1 MLAKSRKCIT
11 GMEPYYPG
19 KPIEEVQRELG
30 ITNIIKL
37 ASNENP
43 LGTSPLA
50 KKAIKQA
57 VKETHLY
64 PDGSGFCLR
73 QRLAEKFAVS
83 SEEIILG
90 SGSDEIVSL
99 LGQTFIDAGDE
110 AVTSEGTFVRY
121 QQSVEL
127 MNGVMR
133 YAPMKN
139 YTYDL
144 DAMAK
149 LITPKTKLV
158 FIANPNNPTGT
169 MVDKTA
175 VAEFMNTVPPEVLVV
190 FDEAYYEY
198 VVNPEYP
205 QTFEYFRQ
213 GKNVIILR
221 TFSKI
226 YGLAGVRVGYG
237 FAKPELLDLL
247 NRVRPPFN
255 VNRIAQIAAV
265 ASLQDEEH
273 VKKSIETNEQGK
285 EYLYQALTKLK
296 VPYVPTEGNFLL
308 VECPIDGNIIYDRI
322 LRQGVIVRTMGMY
335 KLPRYIRVTIGTMP
349 QNKRFIKALKKAIK
363 S

>member
-1 MLAKSRKCIT
+1 MRAISRKCID
-11 GMEPYYPG
+11 GMEPYNPG

-30 ITNIIKL
+30 LTKVIKL

-43 LGTSPLA
+43 LGPSPLA
-50 KKAIKQA
+50 KKAIKQSVNEA
-57 VKETHLY
+57 HLY

-73 QRLAEKFAVS
+73 QRLAEKFSVS
-83 SEEIILG
+83 PEEIILG

-99 LGQTFIDAGDE
+99 LGQTFIDSGDE
-110 AVTSEGTFVRY
+110 AVTSEATFIRY

-133 YAPMKN
+133 YAPMQN

-144 DAMAK
+144 VAMAK

-169 MVDKTA
+169 MVDKTV
-175 VAEFMNTVPPEVLVV
+175 VAEFMNIVPPEVLVV

-198 VVNPEYP
+198 VQNPAYP
-205 QTFEYFRQ
+205 QTFDYFRQ

-237 FAKPELLDLL
+237 FAKPELLGLL
-247 NRVRPPFN
+247 NRIRPPFN
-255 VNRIAQIAAV
+255 VNRIAQIAAL
-265 ASLQDEEH
+265 ASLQDDEH
-273 VKKSIETNEQGK
+273 VKKSIETNQQGK
-285 EYLYQALTKLK
+285 EFLYQALNKLK
-296 VPYVPTEGNFLL
+296 IPYVPTEGNFLL
-308 VECPIDGNIIYDRI
+308 IECPIDGNIIYDRI
-322 LRQGVIVRTMGMY
+322 LQQGVIVRTMGMY
-335 KLPRYIRVTIGTMP
+335 QLPRHIRVTIGTMP